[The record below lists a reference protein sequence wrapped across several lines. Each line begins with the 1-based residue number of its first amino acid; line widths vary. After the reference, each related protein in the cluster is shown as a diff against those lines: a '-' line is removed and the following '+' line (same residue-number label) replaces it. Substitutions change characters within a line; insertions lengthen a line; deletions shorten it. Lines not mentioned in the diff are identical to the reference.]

1 MHPSIVDDSDATS
14 KHLFG
19 FPYIPQDAT
28 LTNMPNTRSIFDI
41 VGPVM
46 VGPSS
51 SHTAGAVRLGALA
64 RAIFGAQPALARIG
78 LHGSFAATGEGHG
91 TKLALVAG
99 LLGMTPDDERIPHA
113 FDIAR
118 EQHMDVV
125 FEDIE
130 LDEAHPNTAVFHL
143 TPFKEDSADNPNIMP
158 LTITGSSIGGG
169 NVDITQ
175 IDDFAIHATG
185 ELPLL
190 VIAHTDQPGV
200 IHAVT
205 GMLNEAG
212 INIAGMNVSREMRG
226 AKALM
231 LIECD
236 ARPDATTL
244 KRIMKQTQV
253 HSVRFVPAV

>member
-1 MHPSIVDDSDATS
+1 MHPSIVYDYYDGRKRKEQFFIIPTSDRLS
-14 KHLFG
+14 DM
-19 FPYIPQDAT
+19 P
-28 LTNMPNTRSIFDI
+28 TNRSIFDI

-51 SHTAGAVRLGALA
+51 SHTAGAVRLGAFA
-64 RAIFGAQPALARIG
+64 RAIFGAQPARALIQ

-91 TKLALVAG
+91 TKLAIIAG
-99 LLGMTPDDERIPHA
+99 LLGMRPDDVRIPDA
-113 FDIAR
+113 FDIAASK
-118 EQHMDVV
+118 HMDFT
-125 FEDIE
+125 FETIE
-130 LDEAHPNTAVFHL
+130 LAEAHPNTAIFHL
-143 TPFKEDSADNPNIMP
+143 EPFEEDARRDSNITP
-158 LTITGSSIGGG
+158 LTITGSSVGGG
-169 NVDITQ
+169 NVVISQ
-175 IDDFAIHATG
+175 IQDFQIHANG

-226 AKALM
+226 ARALM

-244 KRIMKQTQV
+244 KRILKQTQV
-253 HSVRFVPAV
+253 HSVRFVPAI

>member
-1 MHPSIVDDSDATS
+1 MS
-14 KHLFG
+14 
-19 FPYIPQDAT
+19 
-28 LTNMPNTRSIFDI
+28 NNRSIFDI
-41 VGPVM
+41 VGPIM

-64 RAIFGAQPALARIG
+64 RAIFGVQPAAVRIE

-99 LLGMTPDDERIPHA
+99 LLGMKPDDERIAHA
-113 FDIAR
+113 FDEA
-118 EQHMDVV
+118 QAADMTVV
-125 FEDIE
+125 FEDVE

-143 TPFKEDSADNPNIMP
+143 EPSAADAGGELNIMP

-169 NVDITQ
+169 NVVVTEIEN
-175 IDDFAIHATG
+175 FSIHATG

-190 VIAHTDQPGV
+190 VIDHTDQPGV

-205 GMLNEAG
+205 GILNEAG
-212 INIAGMNVSREMRG
+212 INIAAMDVSREMRG
-226 AKALM
+226 AHALM

-236 ARPDATTL
+236 ARPDTTTL
-244 KRIMKQTQV
+244 RRILKQTQV